1 MPKHSHEG
9 VEATMVF
16 HGGYSDEVGDYNKG
30 DLLFLMIMKNILQ
43 YHQNKLVVYV

>member
-16 HGGYSDEVGDYNKG
+16 HGGYSDEVGNYNQV
-30 DLLFLMIMKNILQ
+30 IW
-43 YHQNKLVVYV
+43 